1 MGRRCR
7 VAGHLDDEV
16 VAWLGSHLEP
26 GSAGEVPVGGE
37 PMPVMVA
44 IADDLPVA
52 RQGLRDYLQCQ
63 GDLEVVAAV
72 DSGAALLEILG
83 EIGVCPDVA
92 LVDARMSSLDGI
104 EATRRIQERFA
115 DVKDRRQRI
124 R

>member
-1 MGRRCR
+1 VR
-7 VAGHLDDEV
+7 
-16 VAWLGSHLEP
+16 
-26 GSAGEVPVGGE
+26 
-37 PMPVMVA
+37 
-44 IADDLPVA
+44 
-52 RQGLRDYLQCQ
+52 

-115 DVKDRRQRI
+115 DVKDRRQCI

>member
-1 MGRRCR
+1 
-7 VAGHLDDEV
+7 
-16 VAWLGSHLEP
+16 
-26 GSAGEVPVGGE
+26 
-37 PMPVMVA
+37 MPVMVA

-52 RQGLRDYLQCQ
+52 RQGLRDYLQCE

-72 DSGAALLEILG
+72 DSGAALEILG